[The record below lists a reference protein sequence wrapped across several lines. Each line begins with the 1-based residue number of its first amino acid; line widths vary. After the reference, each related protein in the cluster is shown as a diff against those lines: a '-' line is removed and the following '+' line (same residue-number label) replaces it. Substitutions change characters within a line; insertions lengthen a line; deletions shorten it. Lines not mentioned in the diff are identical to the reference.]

1 MVIGKKTR
9 SDDCNRSDEIWEM
22 SYSVIGG
29 IISASTALVLEVLPP
44 RKGRVD
50 GNYSGTEQVVENSE
64 WQGDNQK
71 LYSTG
76 REKEEKGV
84 LHSTWRK
91 WKISFGI
98 WLPGVVFDGMDLRK
112 FYYAMTFYPKPD
124 FCLNIMQTTSNMSRR
139 IIDCNPLLEQ
149 RAR

>member
-1 MVIGKKTR
+1 MIQDGKKTR
-9 SDDCNRSDEIWEM
+9 SDDCNRSDEIWAM

-29 IISASTALVLEVLPP
+29 IISANTALVLEVSPL

-50 GNYSGTEQVVENSE
+50 GEYSGTEQVVENSE

-84 LHSTWRK
+84 LHIAHDGSGKSPSESGYQESHSTEWT
-91 WKISFGI
+91 SENS
-98 WLPGVVFDGMDLRK
+98 
-112 FYYAMTFYPKPD
+112 T
-124 FCLNIMQTTSNMSRR
+124 MQ
-139 IIDCNPLLEQ
+139 
-149 RAR
+149 